1 MNYFDEWKQSWL
13 DLFGNLKLLIPDVV
27 FIILSGLIGFVIL
40 QVSGLFPIIK
50 TVYIDRDFTIISNV
64 LVRTIISVVLF
75 VVTTF
80 VLGAGIRA
88 VKYNFIKDVIKKKKV
103 DLSKFFSYS
112 NKDVFRV
119 VSVRVLLFLVFFV
132 LMLIIGLV
140 SGLFSFVLSKELIAL
155 ATMFILGLASII
167 YSFSI
172 LFVYPLMF
180 LKGESPWKSIK
191 ISFEYFKKKTKH
203 VVFVWLI
210 IILTSY
216 AITNI
221 ISYVFNVTGSLQLVV
236 PVNIIG
242 ILFIGVWG
250 LIYLFRAL

>member
-1 MNYFDEWKQSWL
+1 MKYFEEWKNSWL
-13 DLFGNLKLLIPDVV
+13 ILFNNLKLLIPDVV
-27 FIILSGLIGFVIL
+27 FIILSALIGLVIL
-40 QVSGLFPIIK
+40 QVSGLFPIVK
-50 TVYIDRDFTIISNV
+50 TVYVDRDFTVISNV

-119 VSVRVLLFLVFFV
+119 VSVRIFLFLVFLV
-132 LMLIIGLV
+132 LMLIIGIF
-140 SGLFSFVLSKELIAL
+140 SGLLSLFLSKELIAL
-155 ATMFILGLASII
+155 ATMFILGLISIV

-180 LKGESPWKSIK
+180 LKGESPWKSIRS
-191 ISFEYFKKKTKH
+191 SFDYFKKKTKH
-203 VVFVWLI
+203 VIFVWLI
-210 IILTSY
+210 ITLTSY

-221 ISYVFNVTGSLQLVV
+221 IGYVFDLTGSLQLVV
-236 PVNIIG
+236 PVNVLG
-242 ILFIGVWG
+242 LLFVGVWA
-250 LIYLFRAL
+250 LIYLFKAL